1 MIGEHFCVI
10 GMNLASRFV
19 YSQSILVPVKV
30 DIDAL
35 IEVSQLNTFIN
46 PHFSVAT
53 ENLIDWSMI
62 LRIKGNDDTR

>member
-1 MIGEHFCVI
+1 MKGEHFRVFGI
-10 GMNLASRFV
+10 NLAPRFV
-19 YSQSILVPVKV
+19 YNQSILVPVKV
-30 DIDAL
+30 YIDAL

-62 LRIKGNDDTR
+62 LRIKRNDDTR